1 MIGDISAI
9 PMSNQDRRL
18 VWKTFK
24 FMDDAMK
31 ACQNPRLSLKN
42 SPPFILDILPDTYT
56 QLMSIFTANSQVLR
70 DNAYLKIFLENMQN
84 KCKQVLKLF
93 KDNDIFD
100 ELSAARRSL
109 TKFSL
114 TFSHM
119 LFELKSEF
127 PNGIFVGDKFR
138 ITKREAEE
146 FWNRNFPKRT
156 VVPWNEFLAAM
167 LTLDKTRP
175 ISQQESISLKAT
187 IDLTSDDYVSNFEFD
202 VFTRLFYPWK
212 TLIRNWQLLTT
223 SHPGYVAFLTYDEV
237 KRKLEKLSNKPGSYV
252 FRLSCTRPG
261 QWAIGYVAPDGK
273 IYQTIPQNKSLIQAL
288 HEGSKEGFY
297 LYPNGRNKDIDL
309 STVIEMPQAD
319 RVKVTPEQYELYCEM
334 GTTFEMCKICDD
346 NEKNVKIEPCGHLL
360 CAPCLSSWQESE
372 SGNTCPFCRYE
383 IKGTNRVIIDRFSPT
398 APSIE
403 TELVDLNDLKAQMKK
418 HIKQRTIS
426 KESHPQPSPRIT
438 TNGTTNGN
446 ETAEVPLGNLIPSL
460 TPPVMAPPL
469 PPRNSIVGYGEH
481 KRSPRDLN
489 YVNVTENT
497 VPAALLDSRAISIPS
512 THAPALPSPLIPTPV
527 QAEPVN
533 PGQNQN
539 RMSSSQ
545 AMEYVNTADIGEQK

>member
-24 FMDDAMK
+24 LMDDAMK

-56 QLMSIFTANSQVLR
+56 QLMSIFTANSQILR
-70 DNAYLKIFLENMQN
+70 DNTYLKIFLENMQN
-84 KCKQVLKLF
+84 KCKQMLKLF

-187 IDLTSDDYVSNFEFD
+187 IDLTNDDYVSNFEFD

-319 RVKVTPEQYELYCEM
+319 RVK
-334 GTTFEMCKICDD
+334 
-346 NEKNVKIEPCGHLL
+346 
-360 CAPCLSSWQESE
+360 ESE

-383 IKGTNRVIIDRFSPT
+383 IKGTNRVIIDRFNPT

-446 ETAEVPLGNLIPSL
+446 EAAEVPVGSLIPNL
-460 TPPVMAPPL
+460 TPPVIAPPL
-469 PPRNSIVGYGEH
+469 PPRNSVVGYGEH

-497 VPAALLDSRAISIPS
+497 VPAALLDSRTISIPS
-512 THAPALPSPLIPTPV
+512 THAPALPSPLIPIPV

-533 PGQNQN
+533 PGQSQN

-545 AMEYVNTADIGEQK
+545 AMEYVNTTDIGEQK